1 MRVVGGARIAREG
14 PGTKARGGVPGGS
27 GPEGRERR
35 AEATVRYPGI
45 GGNRRRLGG
54 RRSRW
59 GALGAIFALSLAQA
73 APLFGAPPEPPP
85 IVITA
90 DHLEYQTETQV
101 LVGRGHVRARRG
113 EDTISA
119 DELVADLATQEVE
132 ARGHV
137 TLSRAGQ
144 VATGSLL
151 RYNFRTRSGR
161 MEQVETRYG
170 PWTLLGQSL
179 ETAPGGRGIARGVSI
194 TPCDPRRPAFRV
206 AAREVVVV
214 PGDRLT
220 AYDASLYVY
229 SVHVLT
235 LPVYT
240 ARLKPGGEAQSAPVV
255 GYNRLDGVFTEYRQL
270 IPLGSLE
277 DRVRI
282 RYGTLTQ
289 FTAENVLGQTTDEY
303 AWAVH
308 LGRQQLYDQ
317 NGNLVNLDHTS
328 LTVSLPRHEL
338 GALPVAY
345 QVEAHTGQYSEPAT
359 GVTTS
364 RTGGLAAFATPTV
377 ALSPTLSG
385 AASASVQYDA
395 YGTGQQRTV
404 VGVQAALTQLVGGTG
419 AVTLSYNSTGITGAT
434 PFSFDSQTPA
444 ATATLSYSALGAGV
458 LQSWGASVSY
468 DFLGQQTTLGGNAAL
483 ALSPTTAL
491 SVAATYNV
499 STSQVTEVDYALTA
513 RCDCL
518 AVGLLYRTFP
528 PNPSQNQLFLT
539 IGLAPLPGAVTSI
552 QL

>member
-1 MRVVGGARIAREG
+1 
-14 PGTKARGGVPGGS
+14 
-27 GPEGRERR
+27 
-35 AEATVRYPGI
+35 VRHPGI
-45 GGNRRRLGG
+45 GGDRRRLRG
-54 RRSRW
+54 RRTRW
-59 GALGAIFALSLAQA
+59 GALGAILVLALAQA
-73 APLFGAPPEPPP
+73 APLLAAPQAPPP
-85 IVITA
+85 IVVTA
-90 DHLEYQTETQV
+90 DHLEYETETQV
-101 LVGRGHVRARRG
+101 LVARGHARARQG
-113 EDTISA
+113 EDTIAA
-119 DELVADLATQEVE
+119 DELVANLATQEVE

-137 TLSRAGQ
+137 TLRRAGQ

-151 RYNFRTRSGR
+151 RYNFQTRAGR

-179 ETAPGGRGIARGVSI
+179 ETGPGGRGVARGVSI

-240 ARLKPGGEAQSAPVV
+240 TRLKPGSQAQSAPLV
-255 GYNRLDGVFTEYRQL
+255 GYNHLDGVFTEYRQL

-277 DRVRI
+277 DRVRV

-303 AWAVH
+303 AWALH

-328 LTVSLPRHEL
+328 LSVSLPRHEL
-338 GALPVAY
+338 GTLAVAY
-345 QVEAHTGQYSEPAT
+345 QAEAHTGQYSEPAT
-359 GVTTS
+359 GVSTS
-364 RTGGLAAFATPTV
+364 RTGGLVAFATPTV
-377 ALSPTLSG
+377 ELSPTLSG

-404 VGVQAALTQLVGGTG
+404 VAAQAALTQLVGGTG
-419 AVTLSYNSTGITGAT
+419 ALTLSYNSTGITGAT

-444 ATATLSYSALGAGV
+444 AAATLSYSALGGGA

-468 DFLGQQTTLGGNAAL
+468 DFLGRQTTLGGNAAV
-483 ALSPTTAL
+483 ALSPTTVF

-499 STSQVTEVDYALTA
+499 STSQMTEVDYALTA

-528 PNPSQNQLFLT
+528 PTPAQNQLFLT
-539 IGLAPLPGAVTSI
+539 IGLAPLPGAVTSV